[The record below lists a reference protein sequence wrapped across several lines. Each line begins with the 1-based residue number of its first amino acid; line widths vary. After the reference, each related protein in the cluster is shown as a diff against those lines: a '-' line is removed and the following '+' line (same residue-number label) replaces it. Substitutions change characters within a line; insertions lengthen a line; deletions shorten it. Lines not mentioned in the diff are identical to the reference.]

1 VCNLTNQRNQV
12 LKKTFLFL
20 LIIVSFSCQD
30 DISNEKFR
38 NSNYAF
44 YQEDGKEGKWKKVVA
59 NSEMDFPKS
68 KSTYFFDNGNRYA
81 ELTVLDSFPNRVSK
95 FYDTDDN
102 LIITERYSNDS
113 LIEEK
118 YVDGHY
124 RGYYSNKGNLKSEG
138 NIRNNKREG
147 TWSFYKEDG
156 TTLKH
161 TAYYVDNLPNGLR
174 KDYYDTGELKVSI
187 YYKEGEKN
195 GKAIHYYKN
204 QQIEESKTYKNGKE
218 NGKVLKYFEDGS
230 TKFSATFWN
239 GKEID
244 TSRMYYPNGTL
255 KQIFICIPDTLNNH
269 FEGKLHSYYNSGV
282 SKAYIELTNYKLN
295 GIVKTYNKNGKLTE
309 FWTAKN
315 DERTGEFAEYYDNG
329 KTKIIG
335 NYKSGYY
342 DEQIKYYNKNGVL
355 TKTVNYQEGT
365 ALDSITY

>member
-1 VCNLTNQRNQV
+1 MD
-12 LKKTFLFL
+12 
-20 LIIVSFSCQD
+20 FSCQD
-30 DISNEKFR
+30 DINNEKFR

-44 YQEDGKEGKWKKVVA
+44 YQEDGKEGKWVKVRA
-59 NSEMDFPKS
+59 NSELAFPKS
-68 KSTYFFDNGNRYA
+68 TSTYFFDNGNRYA
-81 ELTVLDSFPNRVSK
+81 ELIVLDSFPNRISK

-102 LIITERYSNDS
+102 LMITERFSNDS

-118 YVDGHY
+118 YVDGLY

-138 NIRNNKREG
+138 NIKNNKREG

-156 TTLKH
+156 ATLRHTTH
-161 TAYYVDNLPNGLR
+161 YVDNLSDGLR

-187 YYKEGEKN
+187 HYKEGQKN
-195 GKAIHYYKN
+195 GKAIHYFKN

-269 FEGKLHSYYNSGV
+269 FEGKLNSYYESGV
-282 SKAYIELTNYKLN
+282 SKAYMELTNYKLN
-295 GIVKTYNKNGKLTE
+295 GLVKNYNKKGILTE

-315 DERTGEFAEYYDNG
+315 DERTGEFGEYYENG

-335 NYKSGYY
+335 KYKAGYFDEKIKFY
-342 DEQIKYYNKNGVL
+342 DENGRL
-355 TKTVNYQEGT
+355 TKTVNFKEGV
-365 ALDSITY
+365 ALDSTMH